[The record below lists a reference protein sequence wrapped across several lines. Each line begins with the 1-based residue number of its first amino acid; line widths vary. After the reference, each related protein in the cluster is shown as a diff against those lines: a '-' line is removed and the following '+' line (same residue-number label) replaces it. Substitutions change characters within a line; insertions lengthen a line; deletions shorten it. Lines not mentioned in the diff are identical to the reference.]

1 MFENFRPSLPSG
13 ILSKQEKFLLQSHG
27 KRWCAKCETV
37 KEESDFWK
45 GSCRCKPCSKEDAK
59 NWKNKNQNY
68 GKEYRERNPDKW
80 RDYSTKYNKKF
91 RQENRD
97 YYNERDRKWRRE
109 WSKKHRQTPTWKVR
123 HRLRESFRR
132 FKNGKGGRKTFDI
145 LGVESLEHFIV
156 LMSSK
161 TSNPNWLTDGYH
173 LDHIWQVQW
182 FSDAA
187 LRDPETVFALI
198 NHHSNL
204 RPLPQEENISRSY
217 SDFSPLVKGDFPKFA
232 PYLNESVRLKLEEY
246 FS

>member
-13 ILSKQEKFLLQSHG
+13 ILSRQECALLKSHN
-27 KRWCAKCETV
+27 KMWCPTCQTV
-37 KEESDFWK
+37 KDQTDFWK
-45 GSCRCKPCSKEDAK
+45 GQRVCVPCCKEAK
-59 NWKNKNQNY
+59 KQWNLKNPNY
-68 GKEYRERNPDKW
+68 KKEYQARDPEKWKQYSRER
-80 RDYSTKYNKKF
+80 NKKF

-145 LGVESLEHFIV
+145 LGVESLEHFISI
-156 LMSSK
+156 MSSK
-161 TSNPNWLTDGYH
+161 TNNPNWLTDGYH
-173 LDHIWQVQW
+173 LDHIWQIQW

-187 LRDPETVFALI
+187 LRDPETVFSLI

-204 RPLPQEENISRSY
+204 RPLPQEENISRSH
-217 SDFSPLVKGDFPKFA
+217 SDFSPLSKEDFPKFA